1 MAVHEL
7 TEAEAAV
14 NPVAAL
20 YARVLEWVDAK
31 RNVLPTWAA
40 LFLLAGMLIYGQ
52 LAYGKLLTR
61 GTLSSMLVNNPHAI
75 ILAVALTFVIVSGG
89 IDLSVGA
96 VVACSSVAGTML
108 VQAGLNAYIA
118 IVVMILIGSIFGIMS
133 GVLVQYFNVQPFI
146 ATLAMMFLARGI
158 ASMLSTD
165 SLRLE
170 DADGNPIPEIAFF
183 GERIRLYDG
192 PKVDDLDISGGVI
205 VALLVVLGAAFILH
219 RTRTGRTIYATGGK
233 ENSAILMG
241 LPVHRTKLWVY
252 VISGTLS
259 GIAAVV
265 NLGVEGKAQNITGLG
280 WELNA
285 IAAAVIG
292 GTLLT
297 GGAGY
302 VFGSV
307 IGAFVLVLL
316 NVLITKDGHIPGAW
330 TTIIIGGI
338 LLVFVLL
345 QRVVV
350 KQRR

>member
-1 MAVHEL
+1 MTAHDITADAVNAPSRPALKRL
-7 TEAEAAV
+7 TE
-14 NPVAAL
+14 
-20 YARVLEWVDAK
+20 WIDAK
-31 RNVLPTWAA
+31 RSVLPTWAA
-40 LFLLAGMLIYGQ
+40 LILFAGMLTYGEI
-52 LAYGKLLTR
+52 AYGTLLKR
-61 GTLSSMLVNNPHAI
+61 GTLSSMIVNNPHAI

-108 VQAGLNAYIA
+108 AQAGLNGYF
-118 IVVMILIGSIFGIMS
+118 VMIAMVVIGSVFGLMS

-165 SLRLE
+165 SLQLP
-170 DADGNPIPEIAFF
+170 DGSPIEFF
-183 GERIRLYDG
+183 GERITLVDG
-192 PKVDDLDISGGVI
+192 PKVDDFDISGGVI
-205 VALLVVLGAAFILH
+205 VAILVVLGSAFLLH
-219 RTRTGRTIYATGGK
+219 RTRMGRTVYAIGGK
-233 ENSAILMG
+233 ENSATLMG
-241 LPVHRTKLWVY
+241 LPVHATKLWIY

-307 IGAFVLVLL
+307 IGALVLVLL
-316 NVLITKDGHIPGAW
+316 NVLITKDGSIPGAW

-350 KQRR
+350 RQKR

>member
-1 MAVHEL
+1 
-7 TEAEAAV
+7 
-14 NPVAAL
+14 
-20 YARVLEWVDAK
+20 
-31 RNVLPTWAA
+31 
-40 LFLLAGMLIYGQ
+40 
-52 LAYGKLLTR
+52 
-61 GTLSSMLVNNPHAI
+61 
-75 ILAVALTFVIVSGG
+75 
-89 IDLSVGA
+89 
-96 VVACSSVAGTML
+96 
-108 VQAGLNAYIA
+108 
-118 IVVMILIGSIFGIMS
+118 MS

-165 SLRLE
+165 SLQLP
-170 DADGNPIPEIAFF
+170 DGSPIEFF
-183 GERIRLYDG
+183 GDRIRLYDG

-205 VALLVVLGAAFILH
+205 VALLVVLAAAFILH
-219 RTRTGRTIYATGGK
+219 KTRTGRTVYAIGGK
-233 ENSAILMG
+233 ENSATLMG

-316 NVLITKDGHIPGAW
+316 NVLITKDGSIPGAW

-350 KQRR
+350 RQRQ

>member
-1 MAVHEL
+1 MTAHEI
-7 TEAEAAV
+7 TADAPASPRQV
-14 NPVAAL
+14 TK
-20 YARVLEWVDAK
+20 RIGEWVEAK

-40 LFLLAGMLIYGQ
+40 FILLAGMLTYGQ
-52 LAYGKLLTR
+52 LAYGTLIKR

-75 ILAVALTFVIVSGG
+75 ILAVALTFVIVAGG

-108 VQAGLNAYIA
+108 AQAGWNSYLV
-118 IVVMILIGSIFGIMS
+118 IVLMILIGSIFGLMS

-165 SLRLE
+165 SLQL
-170 DADGNPIPEIAFF
+170 PEGSAIEFF
-183 GERIRLYDG
+183 GERITLVDG

-205 VALLVVLGAAFILH
+205 VALLVVLGAAFVLH
-219 RTRTGRTIYATGGK
+219 RTRMGRTVYAIGGK
-233 ENSAILMG
+233 ETSATLMG

-252 VISGTLS
+252 VISGTLA
-259 GIAAVV
+259 GVAAVV

-316 NVLITKDGHIPGAW
+316 NVLITKDGSIPGAW

-350 KQRR
+350 RQKR

>member
-1 MAVHEL
+1 
-7 TEAEAAV
+7 
-14 NPVAAL
+14 
-20 YARVLEWVDAK
+20 
-31 RNVLPTWAA
+31 
-40 LFLLAGMLIYGQ
+40 
-52 LAYGKLLTR
+52 
-61 GTLSSMLVNNPHAI
+61 MLVNNPHAI

-96 VVACSSVAGTML
+96 IVACSSVAGTMMA
-108 VQAGLNAYIA
+108 QAGLNGFLVSFAMFI
-118 IVVMILIGSIFGIMS
+118 IGSIFGLMS

-165 SLRLE
+165 SLQLP
-170 DADGNPIPEIAFF
+170 DGSPIEFF
-183 GERIRLYDG
+183 GDRIRLYDG

-205 VALLVVLGAAFILH
+205 VALLVVLAAAFILH
-219 RTRTGRTIYATGGK
+219 KTRTGRTVYAIGGK
-233 ENSAILMG
+233 ENSATLMG

-316 NVLITKDGHIPGAW
+316 NVLITKDGSIPGAW

-350 KQRR
+350 RQRQ

>member
-1 MAVHEL
+1 MAVQEL
-7 TEAEAAV
+7 AQADAAQSAAS
-14 NPVAAL
+14 PWSRAVA
-20 YARVLEWVDAK
+20 WFDGK
-31 RNVLPTWAA
+31 RSVLPTWAA
-40 LFLLAGMLIYGQ
+40 ALLLVGMLIYGE

-96 VVACSSVAGTML
+96 IVACSSVVGTML
-108 VQAGLNAYIA
+108 AQSGMNAYLVIL
-118 IVVMILIGSIFGIMS
+118 VMILIGSVFGLMS

-165 SLRLE
+165 SLQLP
-170 DADGNPIPEIAFF
+170 DDSPIEFF

-205 VALLVVLGAAFILH
+205 VAVLVVLVAAFILH
-219 RTRTGRTIYATGGK
+219 KTRTGRTVYAIGGK

-241 LPVHRTKLWVY
+241 LPVNRTKIWVY

-316 NVLITKDGHIPGAW
+316 NVLITKDGSIPGAW
-330 TTIIIGGI
+330 SSIIIGGI

-350 KQRR
+350 RQRQ